1 MNKSLFG
8 RHLPSI
14 VETREVHDAFT
25 KCSNAVKKSKV
36 PWYEVIQNLKIAPK
50 DHALHMRH
58 SSLFFSEQ
66 AMPSSCFFLSAVL
79 STVNWIALA
88 AGFVLK

>member
-1 MNKSLFG
+1 MNKPLLG
-8 RHLPSI
+8 RHLPN
-14 VETREVHDAFT
+14 VEMCEMDSCITI
-25 KCSNAVKKSKV
+25 CSYAIKKSSTVKGS
-36 PWYEVIQNLKIAPK
+36 LKPQRY
-50 DHALHMRH
+50 HALHMRH